1 MLQQVITNF
10 LETNEKSENL
20 SKELNVINKNQ
31 MQILELKYN
40 TVEIK
45 NSLDKLKHRVK
56 MTEERISEL
65 EDRSI
70 EFTQIEQQK
79 ENTLEKDKQS
89 QRLVG

>member
-1 MLQQVITNF
+1 
-10 LETNEKSENL
+10 
-20 SKELNVINKNQ
+20 

-40 TVEIK
+40 TVDIK
-45 NSLDKLKHRVK
+45 NSLDKLNHRVK

-70 EFTQIEQQK
+70 EITQIEQQK